1 MTAVE
6 NVPERSS
13 KARSALKDLGTTI
26 YNQLQRGQFP
36 ELRIPSRQT
45 NNIFYDS
52 RLEQYVLGE
61 RKIVRSADNVK
72 HVKPLAQLMW
82 VARIGKELIDY
93 DRVSTLRDLF
103 YMSKNIDIN
112 FATQQES
119 DEAVYDLEAL
129 LSMPRESFNIFP
141 HDRGAIFG
149 DLTVRYRVKGFK
161 DSLISLTDNPDGVNI
176 GPALDNAELVKTSAD
191 KVIAIEKG
199 AIFIQMI
206 REKVH
211 EKFNAILIDTT
222 GQASRSARLLIRR
235 LNEEMGLPV
244 YVLTDCDVW
253 GAHISMVIISGSVN
267 SAHITGLNTPSA
279 KWMGFWPTD
288 LTRYKVPTMKMKEL
302 DWKRLN
308 ELKADPRYKEKFWR
322 EQLDAFERLG
332 LKAEL
337 EAFSSRNRSVS
348 QTFLVETYMPQKL
361 RELGAI

>member
-1 MTAVE
+1 VE
-6 NVPERSS
+6 KRPDRSVY
-13 KARSALKDLGTTI
+13 ARKALKDLGTSI
-26 YNQLQRGQFP
+26 YNQLDVAKFP
-36 ELRIPSRQT
+36 EVMIPSRQT
-45 NNIFYDS
+45 NNIYYDPK
-52 RLEQYVLGE
+52 LEQYVLGSK
-61 RKIVRSADNVK
+61 RVVRSADNIK
-72 HVKPLAQLMW
+72 HVKPLAQLLW

-112 FATQQES
+112 FVTQQES

-161 DSLISLTDNPDGVNI
+161 DSLINLTDNPDGVNI
-176 GPALDNAELVKTSAD
+176 GPALDNAELVKTTAD

-235 LNEEMGLPV
+235 LNEELGLPV
-244 YVLTDCDVW
+244 YILTDCDVW

-279 KWMGFWPTD
+279 KWLGFWPTD
-288 LTRYKVPTMKMKEL
+288 INRYKVPTMKMKEL
-302 DWKRLN
+302 DWKRLA
-308 ELKADPRYKEKFWR
+308 ELKADPRYKEKFWK

-337 EAFSSRNRSVS
+337 EAFSSKNKSVS
-348 QTFLVETYMPQKL
+348 QTFLVETYIPDKL
-361 RELGAI
+361 KELGAI